1 MIINDDTTLRRYL
14 PNAFATVDDETS
26 LFDKLE
32 PWLKASEEWLC
43 DNIVGDCLSVIDPT
57 SQLFSNMQS
66 FVVADAFAKAI
77 PSLDL
82 VLTPNGFG
90 IVSTNT
96 VAPASKD
103 RVDRLVQS
111 LITHKDRMI
120 SVIFHRLSEVE
131 EWHSTEQCEWLAQ
144 SLIQNYNFVLKEDCQ
159 DRWAR
164 FIELRTDFERW
175 QNIIANEWLSPQLLS
190 RLMREKATRF
200 STKES
205 CDVIA
210 DLNSV
215 VLSAVKYDRL
225 DTDNLLNIVNYIRIH
240 SEKFS
245 EWVNSELAKLFT
257 EDIFFRNNMNNGGFF
272 F

>member
-120 SVIFHRLSEVE
+120 SVIFHRLPEVE
-131 EWHSTEQCEWLAQ
+131 EWHSTEQCEWLALF
-144 SLIQNYNFVLKEDCQ
+144 LICQ
-159 DRWAR
+159 R
-164 FIELRTDFERW
+164 
-175 QNIIANEWLSPQLLS
+175 
-190 RLMREKATRF
+190 
-200 STKES
+200 
-205 CDVIA
+205 
-210 DLNSV
+210 
-215 VLSAVKYDRL
+215 Y
-225 DTDNLLNIVNYIRIH
+225 
-240 SEKFS
+240 
-245 EWVNSELAKLFT
+245 
-257 EDIFFRNNMNNGGFF
+257 
-272 F
+272 